1 MTIFPNLMAMQRHI
15 LKVRTHTKYLVIVL
29 IISEHARCPKYHLPN
44 TDQCLFC
51 RPRRASVDKES
62 YLKYVS
68 KRRVGGGGEIGGVGQ
83 GEGGEEEGEGRTA
96 VDCTS
101 VLRTVLR
108 KGSFRLVI
116 IP

>member
-1 MTIFPNLMAMQRHI
+1 M
-15 LKVRTHTKYLVIVL
+15 
-29 IISEHARCPKYHLPN
+29 
-44 TDQCLFC
+44 
-51 RPRRASVDKES
+51 
-62 YLKYVS
+62 S

-83 GEGGEEEGEGRTA
+83 GEGGEGEGEGRTA